1 MSSHDLGICMK
12 LKSISRVFDAGKF
25 VELSFVIPE
34 CGEIE
39 GGGELL
45 LRINPMD
52 ATAYMLGDK
61 YYIHLRSL

>member
-1 MSSHDLGICMK
+1 MSSHDLGVCMR
-12 LKSISRVFDAGKF
+12 LKSISNTFDAGKF

-39 GGGELL
+39 GGGELT
-45 LRINPMD
+45 LRINPLD
-52 ATAYMLGDK
+52 APAYMLGDK